1 MEAVNGK
8 EGPWAKK
15 SVADDVALRHIGQV
29 LKKIKSN
36 QLAGIRWSL
45 TCRFQ
50 LFMVADNF
58 INNKAQK
65 FFGEVGIKI
74 GIGGQITQP
83 GNLALFASRVRWG
96 QIMLCFQPPDGLS
109 HLEPFGKHVDKRCI
123 DIVDTLAILGK
134 KIVGHAVPLP
144 QMALDATG
152 KSAFALAFAPS
163 RGQRSATMTATVHRI
178 GPEKVPSLDP
188 MIALVAPEMNQVNA
202 VILDR
207 MQSQI
212 PLIPELA
219 GHLIAGGGKRMR
231 PMLTLA
237 TARLLD
243 YSGTRH
249 HKLAAAVEFIHTAT
263 LLHDD
268 VVDGSD
274 LRRGRRTANIIW
286 GNPASVLVGDF
297 LFSRSFELM
306 VEDGSLKVLKILS
319 NASAVIAEGEVNQL
333 TAQRQINTGEDKYLD
348 IIGAKTAA
356 LFAAACRI
364 SAVVAERDEAI
375 EDALDSYGR
384 NLGIAFQLIDD
395 AIDYAS
401 DAETMGKGVGDDFR
415 DGKVTLPVILAYA
428 RGNAEDK
435 AFWQAAMEGRRVT
448 DADLAIAK
456 DLLVSTRALDDTMMR
471 ARHYG
476 QRAIDA
482 IGAFPASA
490 AKVALVEAVEFAIS
504 RAY

>member
-1 MEAVNGK
+1 MHLRQ
-8 EGPWAKK
+8 
-15 SVADDVALRHIGQV
+15 SLLVAREVAI
-29 LKKIKSN
+29 
-36 QLAGIRWSL
+36 
-45 TCRFQ
+45 
-50 LFMVADNF
+50 
-58 INNKAQK
+58 
-65 FFGEVGIKI
+65 
-74 GIGGQITQP
+74 
-83 GNLALFASRVRWG
+83 
-96 QIMLCFQPPDGLS
+96 
-109 HLEPFGKHVDKRCI
+109 
-123 DIVDTLAILGK
+123 
-134 KIVGHAVPLP
+134 
-144 QMALDATG
+144 
-152 KSAFALAFAPS
+152 
-163 RGQRSATMTATVHRI
+163 MTATLHRI
-178 GPEKVPSLDP
+178 GTDRQPSLDS
-188 MIALVAPEMNQVNA
+188 IINLVAAEMNHVNA
-202 VILDR
+202 VILER

-243 YSGTRH
+243 YSGARH

-333 TAQRQINTGEDKYLD
+333 TAQRQVNTGEDKYLD

-364 SAVVAERDEAI
+364 SAVVAERDETT
-375 EDALDSYGR
+375 EEALDSYGR
-384 NLGIAFQLIDD
+384 NLGIAFQLVDD

-415 DGKVTLPVILAYA
+415 DGKVTLPVILAHA
-428 RGNAEDK
+428 RGSADDR
-435 AFWQAAMEGRRVT
+435 AFWQAAMEGRRIS
-448 DADLAIAK
+448 DEDLAYAK
-456 DLLVSTRALDDTMMR
+456 VLLTQTRAIDDTLMR

-482 IGAFPASA
+482 LGPFASSA
-490 AKVALVEAVEFAIS
+490 TKSALIEAVEFAIA

>member
-1 MEAVNGK
+1 
-8 EGPWAKK
+8 
-15 SVADDVALRHIGQV
+15 
-29 LKKIKSN
+29 
-36 QLAGIRWSL
+36 
-45 TCRFQ
+45 
-50 LFMVADNF
+50 MVAVPARSANRFRPATVLLPTEHQLPHRTLRPRSNLFVMADHF
-58 INNKAQK
+58 INDEAEE
-65 FFGEVGIKI
+65 FFGEIRIEI
-74 GIGGQITQP
+74 GLDCQRAQTGDLP
-83 GNLALFASRVRWG
+83 FLARRVSGWQRVFR
-96 QIMLCFQPPDGLS
+96 LVTADSLR
-109 HLEPFGKHVDKRCI
+109 HLEPLCQHEDQRCI
-123 DIVDTLAILGK
+123 DIVDALPVLGQPLVRHAFLHLDIPPMKHLAG
-134 KIVGHAVPLP
+134 
-144 QMALDATG
+144 DASGMT
-152 KSAFALAFAPS
+152 ANALAMHAL
-163 RGQRSATMTATVHRI
+163 RGQGSAIMTATVHRI
-178 GPEKVPSLDP
+178 GAERAPSLDP
-188 MIALVAPEMNQVNA
+188 MIALVASGMNHVNA
-202 VILDR
+202 VILER

-237 TARLLD
+237 TAQLLD
-243 YSGTRH
+243 YQGTRH
-249 HKLAAAVEFIHTAT
+249 FKLAASVEFIHTAT

-333 TAQRQINTGEDKYLD
+333 TAQRQISTGEDKYLD

-364 SAVVAERDEAI
+364 SAVVAERDEGVEA
-375 EDALDSYGR
+375 ALDSYGR
-384 NLGIAFQLIDD
+384 NLGIAFQLVDD

-428 RGNAEDK
+428 RGDAAAK
-435 AFWQAAMEGRRVT
+435 TFWQAAMEGRRIS
-448 DADLAIAK
+448 DDDLAEAK
-456 DLLVSTRALDDTMMR
+456 ALLVQSRAIDDTLMR

-482 IGAFPASA
+482 LGPFPASA
-490 AKVALVEAVEFAIS
+490 AKTALTEAVEFAIA

>member
-1 MEAVNGK
+1 M
-8 EGPWAKK
+8 
-15 SVADDVALRHIGQV
+15 
-29 LKKIKSN
+29 
-36 QLAGIRWSL
+36 
-45 TCRFQ
+45 
-50 LFMVADNF
+50 
-58 INNKAQK
+58 
-65 FFGEVGIKI
+65 
-74 GIGGQITQP
+74 
-83 GNLALFASRVRWG
+83 
-96 QIMLCFQPPDGLS
+96 
-109 HLEPFGKHVDKRCI
+109 
-123 DIVDTLAILGK
+123 
-134 KIVGHAVPLP
+134 
-144 QMALDATG
+144 
-152 KSAFALAFAPS
+152 
-163 RGQRSATMTATVHRI
+163 SATLHRI
-178 GPEKVPSLDP
+178 GDPSPPSLDP
-188 MIALVAPEMNQVNA
+188 MLRLVAHDMNA
-202 VILDR
+202 VNSVILER
-207 MQSQI
+207 MQSDV

-237 TARLLD
+237 CAKLLD
-243 YSGTRH
+243 YPGTRH

-306 VEDGSLKVLKILS
+306 VEDGSLKVLRILS

-333 TAQRQINTGEDKYLD
+333 TAQRQVRTTEERYLD

-364 SAVVAERDEAI
+364 AAVVAERPEA
-375 EDALDSYGR
+375 EELALDAYGR
-384 NLGIAFQLIDD
+384 NLGIAFQLVDD
-395 AIDYAS
+395 AIDYSS
-401 DAETMGKGVGDDFR
+401 DAATMGKGVGDDFR

-428 RGNAEDK
+428 RGSEAEK
-435 AFWQAAMEGRRVT
+435 AFWHDAMMGHRVS
-448 DADLAIAK
+448 DEDLAQATQLLK
-456 DLLVSTRALDDTMMR
+456 DSGALEDTLAH

-482 IGAFPASA
+482 LGGFPSSA
-490 AKVALVEAVEFAIS
+490 AKGALTEAVAFAVA